1 MGTEFIWEAASAF
14 CTVLSATAGSGL
26 ASVGA
31 GRALIVTGTGRRALP
46 IS

>member
-14 CTVLSATAGSGL
+14 CTAPSATAGSGL
-26 ASVGA
+26 ASVVA